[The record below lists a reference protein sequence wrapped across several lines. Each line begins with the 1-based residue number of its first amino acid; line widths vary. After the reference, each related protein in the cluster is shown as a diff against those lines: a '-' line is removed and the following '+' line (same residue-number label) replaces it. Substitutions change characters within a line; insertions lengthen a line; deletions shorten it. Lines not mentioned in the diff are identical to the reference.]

1 MTLKEA
7 CTVVFKDAI
16 TPATLKAEAARGHLV
31 ICKIGRAYFVTWRDL
46 NAMWE
51 KCRQQ
56 VQSRATPGESTSNRP
71 QEARSRAALAALRLS
86 VEKRKAAG
94 RKSR

>member
-16 TPATLKAEAARGHLV
+16 KPATLKAEASRGNLV
-31 ICKIGRAYFVTWRDL
+31 IRKIGRAYFVTRRDL

-56 VQSRATPGESTSNRP
+56 APSRATPGESTSNWP
-71 QEARSRAALAALRLS
+71 EEMRSRAALAALRLS
-86 VEKRKAAG
+86 LEERKAAG
-94 RKSR
+94 RKKR